1 MSNSFQA
8 EIPAARVNI
17 KLDVHTGGAQKKVEL
32 PLKMLVLGDFSN
44 GKTKGSVQSRAKI
57 NVNKNNFDAVLAD
70 LNPSVS
76 FGVKD
81 TIAGDGSEI
90 PVKLDFKNMK
100 DFHPEQVAKKIPQL
114 SKLMATRNLL
124 KDLKSNLLDNAT
136 LRRELEGI
144 VKDQKTL
151 AALKGDLDAIAAKTA
166 TKAATATDAS
176 EPQA

>member
-32 PLKMLVLGDFSN
+32 PLKLLVLGDFSN
-44 GKTKGSVQSRAKI
+44 GRTQGPVQGRGKI
-57 NVNKNNFDAVLAD
+57 NVNKNNFNAVLAE

-76 FGVKD
+76 FGAKD
-81 TIAGDGSEI
+81 TITGDGGEMPIS
-90 PVKLDFKNMK
+90 LDFKHMK
-100 DFHPEQVAKKIPQL
+100 DFHPEQVARRIPQL
-114 SKLMATRNLL
+114 SKLVATRNLL

-144 VKDQKTL
+144 VKDEKTL
-151 AALKGDLDAIAAKTA
+151 AALKGDLDAIAIKTA
-166 TKAATATDAS
+166 AKPSDIA
-176 EPQA
+176 